1 MISAK
6 TNRRIVR
13 SIAFYDLI
21 MTTGFMTPWTAAW
34 VFSTFSALLAALA
47 LERPVPVLDVSGMLF
62 ANLLGSVVVV
72 WSLWRLAQPS
82 RRAGLYDALARTL
95 FATWQLYAVAHGA
108 SFLILGFT
116 VFEGVFAVAQVL
128 PVRTTPFKSPTLRQ
142 QSVPP
147 LSVAHRH
154 LHGCGPTAIKRSRL
168 SAAQADSAQ

>member
-6 TNRRIVR
+6 TNKRIVR
-13 SIAFYDLI
+13 SSAFYDLI

-34 VFSTFSALLAALA
+34 VFSAFSALSAALA

-82 RRAGLYDALARTL
+82 RRVGLYDALARTL

-116 VFEGVFAVAQVL
+116 VFEGVFAVAQVCRSVSR
-128 PVRTTPFKSPTLRQ
+128 PEVRRIIFGARLNERRPSPRQPFHPAQTHGPAHVTQSP
-142 QSVPP
+142 
-147 LSVAHRH
+147 
-154 LHGCGPTAIKRSRL
+154 
-168 SAAQADSAQ
+168 D